1 MIKFNVTTANN
12 TTLQVIA
19 NSMEDVL
26 QAFKAEIVGIVRDT
40 PEQCTSPDDDRM
52 EWIKRKDFKC
62 YELYYNHSLKTI
74 AVQCSPVHS
83 YPLGWFASRL
93 KYSEDQ
99 TAELISVV
107 EKIFSISSDV
117 LVVEPYEENYF
128 SAKVKLVTLIDSC
141 LIRLMEKV
149 LKTLQ

>member
-1 MIKFNVTTANN
+1 MIKFNVTLANN
-12 TTLQVIA
+12 KPIQVIA
-19 NSMEDVL
+19 SSMEDVL
-26 QAFKAEIVGIVRDT
+26 QAFNAKIVGIVRDDV
-40 PEQCTSPDDDRM
+40 EECTAPVDRM

-128 SAKVKLVTLIDSC
+128 STKKPVTLIDSC